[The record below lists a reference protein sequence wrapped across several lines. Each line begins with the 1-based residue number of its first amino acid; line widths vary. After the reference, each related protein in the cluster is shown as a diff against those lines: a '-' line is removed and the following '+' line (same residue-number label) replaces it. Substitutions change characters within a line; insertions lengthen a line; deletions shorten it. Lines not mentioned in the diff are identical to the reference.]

1 MSLVNALVPQNPQLS
16 VLPAEDDLPGRLC
29 LDLESE
35 KALQNQRQF
44 AYMIAGPAIVV
55 AGLKVQKDAPLF
67 GTFIAG
73 LGIACAA
80 WHYTSYQKVRYVTG
94 IL

>member
-1 MSLVNALVPQNPQLS
+1 MSLIASLVPQNPQLS
-16 VLPAEDDLPGRLC
+16 VLPAEDDMPGRLC

-44 AYMIAGPAIVV
+44 AYMIGGPAVVV
-55 AGLKVQKDAPLF
+55 AGIKVQKDAPIF
-67 GTFIAG
+67 GTFVAA
-73 LGIACAA
+73 LGIACSV
-80 WHYTSYQKVRYVTG
+80 WHYQAYQKVKYTTG